1 MHSLV
6 WRWLGPRALS
16 AAASLTLLAC
26 SGVSVPQTWPSPRE
40 LCRTTVQPNVSFGPE
55 QVVGDGTP
63 ASCTATALEDA
74 VRRGGNIRFSCGSEP
89 LFIALGRELTVDR
102 DTRIDGGQLIALT
115 TGLRSRVIHLMG
127 QGGAA
132 VTLALAGLTFVGAA
146 GDGVDGAMPAGSSGG
161 AVLQEGGRLFIDD
174 CVFLGNRS
182 APKDA
187 SVSGG
192 AIFNRGGELVI
203 RESNFISQL
212 STNGGAIG
220 VRDGSLR
227 MENTWLVSN
236 VVQGVGGVPGDGGV
250 GGGIDM
256 RGSGRLVLCEST
268 LWDNYSQ
275 SFGGALY
282 RQGTGDDLTAIYG
295 VSFQGNY
302 ILPEHTVQS
311 LGGALFLQGTHAVI
325 EATTFY
331 GNAADAGG
339 AAYFGPSTQTLLLNS
354 TFSQN
359 AAERGGGGAVLFEA
373 RVRPLPSAEIAS
385 CTFAVNQVTSDTG
398 AGGAIAGGG
407 PLIRLRNNLFV
418 ANRSRTEL
426 NGQTCSHPME
436 SVGPNLQNDAEWSD
450 GSSDATRAPCARGIT
465 VGDTQLMQIDF
476 FGGPTKTHYLTADNL
491 AVGLGRDCPATD
503 QRGQTRPMQGC
514 TVGAFEVEH

>member
-6 WRWLGPRALS
+6 WRWLGPRALW
-16 AAASLTLLAC
+16 AVASLILLSC
-26 SGVSVPQTWPSPRE
+26 SGASVPQSWPSPRE
-40 LCRTTVQPNVSFGPE
+40 LCRATVNPNVSFGPE
-55 QVVGDGTP
+55 GVVGDGTP
-63 ASCTATALEDA
+63 DSCTATALEDA
-74 VRRGGNIRFSCGSEP
+74 VRRGGRIRFACGSEP
-89 LFIALGRELTVDR
+89 LAIELSHELTVDR
-102 DTRIDGGQLIALT
+102 DTHIDGGQLISLF
-115 TGLRSRVIHLMG
+115 TGLRSRAVHLLG
-127 QGGAA
+127 QGSAP
-132 VTLALAGLTFVGAA
+132 VTLVLTGLTFVGAA
-146 GDGVDGAMPAGSSGG
+146 GDGVDGSMPVGSSGG

-174 CVFLGNRS
+174 CIFLGNRS
-182 APKDA
+182 APRDA

-192 AIFNRGGELVI
+192 ALFNRGGELFI
-203 RESNFISQL
+203 RQSNFIGHL

-236 VVQGVGGVPGDGGV
+236 LVLGVGGVPGDGGV

-256 RGSGRLVLCEST
+256 RGAGRLVLCEST
-268 LWDNYSQ
+268 LWENYAQ
-275 SFGGALY
+275 SFGGGVY
-282 RQGTGDDLTAIYG
+282 RQGTGDDQTAIYG

-302 ILPEHTVQS
+302 VIPEHTAHS

-339 AAYFGPSTQTLLLNS
+339 AAYIGPSTRTLLLNS

-359 AAERGGGGAVLFEA
+359 AAERGGGGAVLFED
-373 RVRPLPSAEIAS
+373 RVTPLPSAEVAS
-385 CTFAVNQVTSDTG
+385 CTFAVNQTTSDTG
-398 AGGAIAGGG
+398 SGGAIAGGG
-407 PLIRLRNNLFV
+407 PGIRLRNNLFV
-418 ANRSRTEL
+418 ANRSRAEL
-426 NGQTCSHPME
+426 NGQTCTRPME

-476 FGGPTKTHYLTADNL
+476 FGGPTKTHYLTVDNL

-514 TVGAFEVEH
+514 TVGAYEVEH